1 MRALGSMR
9 RVRHLNCG
17 TFRARLGGPALVS
30 QVVVCEFEHGLALI
44 DSGLGAD
51 DVAHANSRLGV
62 GFRLLLP
69 ALDTAETAVEQIGAM
84 GFSAA
89 DVTDIVLTHMDLD
102 HIGGAADFT
111 SATVHTSAA
120 EQSSATSRTDAAAKV
135 RYRAPHLR
143 AVKNR
148 TSGYSDFTDEL
159 FGFTGH
165 RLHDSVRAI
174 PMPGHTV
181 GHCAI
186 AINDPQRGWLLHA
199 GDAFHHRRAI
209 TGQSS
214 GRSISMVET
223 ALADDRRELRTNQRR
238 LADLAAQAGGPQIFC
253 AHDPVQFAALVSSQ
267 VE

>member
-1 MRALGSMR
+1 MRALGSLR

-30 QVVVCEFEHGLALI
+30 HVVVCEFEHGLALI
-44 DSGLGAD
+44 DSGLGTD

-69 ALDTAETAVEQIGAM
+69 TLDPAEAAVTQLDAM

-89 DVTDIVLTHMDLD
+89 DVAHIVLTHMDLD
-102 HIGGAADFT
+102 HLGGAADFP
-111 SATVHTSAA
+111 SATVHTSAV
-120 EQSSATSRTDAAAKV
+120 EQSSATTRTDAAAKV
-135 RYRAPHLR
+135 RYRAPQLR

-148 TSGYSDFTDEL
+148 TSGYSDFPDEL
-159 FGFTGH
+159 FGFAGH
-165 RLHDSVRAI
+165 MVHDSVCAI
-174 PMPGHTV
+174 PMPGHTA

-186 AINDPQRGWLLHA
+186 AIDDPQRGWLLHA

-223 ALADDRRELRTNQRR
+223 ALADDRRQLRENQRR
-238 LADLAAQAGGPQIFC
+238 LADLAARTAGPQIFC
-253 AHDPVQFAALVSSQ
+253 AHDPVQFRALADSAR
-267 VE
+267 